1 MKKKILILTLL
12 ISGAIFGKEV
22 IGKKLNEGLEKSFN
36 QVLKTSEAIL
46 KNKNKLLGEEKK
58 INEIKNGEIDK
69 EIIAQPDIITKSVD
83 NKKSYEPYFE
93 KKSKTIIIK
102 ENNVDK
108 QQEIIDY
115 AQKKGFELREINNGN
130 LVFKRKE

>member
-12 ISGAIFGKEV
+12 ISGGIFGKEV

-46 KNKNKLLGEEKK
+46 ENKNKLLDEEKK

-69 EIIAQPDIITKSVD
+69 EIIAQPDIITKPI
-83 NKKSYEPYFE
+83 NKKSYEYNFE

-102 ENNVDK
+102 ENNVEK

>member
-12 ISGAIFGKEV
+12 ISGGIFGKEV

-36 QVLKTSEAIL
+36 QIL
-46 KNKNKLLGEEKK
+46 KISEEILEKKNKLLNEEKK

-69 EIIAQPDIITKSVD
+69 EIIAQPDIITKPI
-83 NKKSYEPYFE
+83 NKKSYEYNFE

-102 ENNVDK
+102 ENNVEK

-115 AQKKGFELREINNGN
+115 AQEKGFELREINNGN

>member
-1 MKKKILILTLL
+1 MKKKILILSLL
-12 ISGAIFGKEV
+12 ISGAVFGEGV
-22 IGKKLNEGLEKSFN
+22 IGQKVKEGLEKSFN
-36 QVLKTSEAIL
+36 QLLKTSEVIL
-46 KNKNKLLGEEKK
+46 ENNNKVLNEEKK

-69 EIIAQPDIITKSVD
+69 EIIAQPDIITKPI
-83 NKKSYEPYFE
+83 NKKSYEYNFE

-102 ENNVDK
+102 ENNVEK

-115 AQKKGFELREINNGN
+115 AQEKGFELREINNGN

>member
-36 QVLKTSEAIL
+36 QILKTSGVIL
-46 KNKNKLLGEEKK
+46 EKNNKLLNEEKK

-69 EIIAQPDIITKSVD
+69 EIIAQPDIITKPI
-83 NKKSYEPYFE
+83 NKKSYEYNFE

-102 ENNVDK
+102 ENNVEK

-115 AQKKGFELREINNGN
+115 AQEKGFELREINNGN